1 MKGSKVLLIF
11 IVLITVALV
20 GCQSGGQEDVTLLK
34 EESASVKAELKETK
48 EALSNAEMLIEALKS
63 EMEDDLVDLNEK
75 PEIENKE
82 IKIAAIK
89 ASVEELERLVQGA
102 YQSGD
107 LSKALEDF
115 AGRQSIDLSYVYFG
129 SVDDTFIVWPEIEL
143 PEGYKITERPVYKE
157 AANNGLY
164 VAEAYMDFAEERM
177 VQTISKAVYVND
189 ELIGVVGIDAF
200 LDE

>member
-20 GCQSGGQEDVTLLK
+20 GCQSSEQEDVTLLK
-34 EESASVKAELKETK
+34 EELATVKAELKETK
-48 EALSNAEMLIEALKS
+48 EALSNAEMLIEELKS

-82 IKIAAIK
+82 IKVAAIK

-102 YQSGD
+102 YQTGD
-107 LSKALEDF
+107 LSRALEDF

-143 PEGYKITERPVYKE
+143 PEDYKITERPVYNE
-157 AANNGLY
+157 AASNGLY

-177 VQTISKAVYVND
+177 VQTISKAVYIND

-200 LDE
+200 LD

>member
-1 MKGSKVLLIF
+1 MKRSKVLLIF
-11 IVLITVALV
+11 IVLVTVALV
-20 GCQSGGQEDVTLLK
+20 GCQSSEQEDVTLLK
-34 EESASVKAELKETK
+34 EELASVKAELKETK
-48 EALSNAEMLIEALKS
+48 EALSNAEMLIEELKS
-63 EMEDDLVDLNEK
+63 EMEDDLVDLNEN

-82 IKIAAIK
+82 IKVAAIK

-102 YQSGD
+102 YQSGN

-143 PEGYKITERPVYKE
+143 PEDYKITERSVYNE

-164 VAEAYMDFAEERM
+164 VAEVYMDFAEERM

-200 LDE
+200 LD